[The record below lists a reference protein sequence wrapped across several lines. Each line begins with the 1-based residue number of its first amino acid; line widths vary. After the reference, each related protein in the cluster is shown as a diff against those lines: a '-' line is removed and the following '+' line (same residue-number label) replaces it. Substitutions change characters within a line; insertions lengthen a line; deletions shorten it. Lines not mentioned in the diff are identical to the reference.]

1 MLLVSLTGGIASGKS
16 VIGEVLHR
24 RGCHLHAADR
34 TARDLQ
40 APGRPAY
47 EPIIEHFGR
56 EVLAPDA
63 TIDRKKLAA
72 IVFADPPE
80 REALNAIVHPLVFAA
95 MRETAARLAAEG
107 KVRIFVNEAALTI
120 EAGFA
125 EYFDKI
131 VIAYCPPDVQ
141 LRRLA
146 ARDGLSPEDARQR
159 IEAQMPAG
167 EKLDFADYVIDTS
180 GTIEETVT
188 RAEALHESLLLDE
201 KAKRLDSESRRL
213 RD

>member
-16 VIGEVLHR
+16 VIGEILHR

-40 APGRPAY
+40 APGQPAY
-47 EPIIEHFGR
+47 GPILARFGR
-56 EVLAPDA
+56 EILAPDA
-63 TIDRKKLAA
+63 TIDRRKLAA
-72 IVFADPPE
+72 VVFADPRE
-80 REALNAIVHPLVFAA
+80 REALNAIVHPFVFAA

-120 EAGFA
+120 EAGFV

-131 VIAYCPPDVQ
+131 VVAYCPPDVQ
-141 LRRLA
+141 MRRLA
-146 ARDGLSPEDARQR
+146 ARDGLSAEDARRR

-167 EKLDFADYVIDTS
+167 EKLAYADYVVDTS
-180 GTIEETVT
+180 GTIEETVA
-188 RAEALHESLLLDE
+188 RAEALYESLLLDE
-201 KAKRLDSESRRL
+201 KVKRQDCESRRL